1 QSGSRPRPTNKFP
14 VLQSLKR
21 LVMQQQVPPHSAVM
35 HIIAGYWL
43 SRAVYLAARLKL
55 ADAVGDAGASLPAIA
70 RATGTRVDGLG
81 RLMRALP
88 SHGFFR
94 LEADGTYTQ
103 TPLSETLRSGI
114 PASMRA
120 LAEAELGHD
129 HYDSWRDIESCLR
142 MGGTA

>member
-1 QSGSRPRPTNKFP
+1 MEHQA
-14 VLQSLKR
+14 
-21 LVMQQQVPPHSAVM
+21 PPQSAVM

-55 ADAVGDAGASLPAIA
+55 ADAVDQNGATLEALAS
-70 RATGTRVDGLG
+70 ATGTRPN
-81 RLMRALP
+81 RLQRLLRALA

-94 LEADGTYTQ
+94 QQPDGTFVQ
-103 TPLSETLRSGI
+103 TPLSQTLRSSV

-129 HYDSWRDIESCLR
+129 HYESWRDIEGCPAHGRHRLR
-142 MGGTA
+142 ASVWDADLALLRRNA